1 MTTAQL
7 LLEGLRRAGCR
18 ITAQRRA
25 ICLYLAAANQHPTP
39 DTVVAA
45 LAGQQPALSRATVY
59 NTLNTLARLGLI
71 TPIDVGDQATHYE
84 TNQAPHINLICQR
97 CHQVIDLPAE
107 ALAPALQQW
116 IEQSTGF
123 TTSTMQVQA
132 LGLCRTCQEQERYD
146 HPVAES
152 IA

>member
-7 LLEGLRRAGCR
+7 LLDRLRQTGCR

-25 ICLYLAAANQHPTP
+25 ICVYLAATDQHPTP
-39 DTVVAA
+39 EAVFAA

-71 TPIDVGDQATHYE
+71 TPIAVGNQATHYE

-97 CHQVIDLPAE
+97 CRQVIDLPVA
-107 ALAPALQQW
+107 ALAPTLQRL
-116 IEQSTGF
+116 IEQSAGF
-123 TTSTMQVQA
+123 APMTLHVQA
-132 LGLCRTCQEQERYD
+132 LGICRTCQEQD
-146 HPVAES
+146 TL
-152 IA
+152 